1 MPCMDILDNI
11 VWLYNVGKGLKWFE
25 QSSRDLEIMFEIYYQ
40 KIYGHLD
47 IQASMWDYYQSWLL
61 RGDNPQLY
69 FLPNRKGIHRH
80 TSRWSAYNTNTNAS
94 AVEDA
99 KNKTAVELYGNYHF
113 DKIVRETGASTEQIK
128 LTEAIVKLIGEV
140 QKMMLVNIE
149 KANICIECNPTSN
162 IRIGRFKGYSQHPIV
177 RMFNYML
184 NVDEEPHSISVSIN
198 TDDKGIFATSLER
211 EYSLLALSLEKE
223 YAKDHKNP
231 PRLIYDW
238 LDRIR
243 ELGFEQKF
251 RKD

>member
-1 MPCMDILDNI
+1 MGIWIFKLQCGIIIN
-11 VWLYNVGKGLKWFE
+11 
-25 QSSRDLEIMFEIYYQ
+25 
-40 KIYGHLD
+40 
-47 IQASMWDYYQSWLL
+47 
-61 RGDNPQLY
+61 RGYSEETIRNCTFY
-69 FLPNRKGIHRH
+69 FLPNRKGNHRH

-94 AVEDA
+94 AVEAA